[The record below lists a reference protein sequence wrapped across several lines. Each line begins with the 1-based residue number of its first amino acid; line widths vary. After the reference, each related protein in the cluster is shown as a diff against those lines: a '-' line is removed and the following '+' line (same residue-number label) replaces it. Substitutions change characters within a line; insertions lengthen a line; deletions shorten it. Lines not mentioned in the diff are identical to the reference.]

1 MSKTPSLWKTFLIFL
16 APLMLSNALQ
26 SLFGTVSNALLG
38 QMIGVDALAAVSV
51 FFPVM
56 FFLFAFVMGLS
67 TGATVLIGQAWGAG
81 ERDKVKA
88 VAGATL
94 AVGLLLAMS
103 VALFGGLFSRQLMI
117 ALATPP
123 DILDQASAYA
133 RVMLLTMPLGFVF
146 LLMTAMLRGVGDTLT
161 PLMALAVVDRDR
173 PDPDA
178 PPHPRLV
185 RTSRHGV
192 TAPAW
197 ASAIANAL
205 TLFALGLYLR
215 HKKSPLA
222 PDAEFLRR
230 LRLDGALL
238 GKILGIGIPSAVG
251 MVVMAIAEL
260 VLLGLVN
267 GFGSDATAAYGA
279 VNQIMGYAQ
288 FTAISISISVSI
300 LGAQAIGGG
309 HADRLDAIV
318 RTGLLLNLVLTGG
331 LVALIY
337 LFPRAVLGIFITDA
351 AVLELAKGLLI
362 IALWSSVPFGMAT
375 VFSGAMRAGGVALAP
390 MLLSIF
396 AIVADRDT
404 RCRDPEPD
412 HRTGRGLGRLSD
424 RVQRHV
430 HPATRLLHAGLASPP
445 ASADGV
451 TRAGRAFPRY
461 YDRHN
466 TVDAL
471 PALRHNAPKHRET
484 AVSSNP
490 QFLFDFGSPNAF
502 LSHEAIPAIEKR
514 ANVKFEYVP
523 ILLGGIFK
531 STNNKSPAETLAGI
545 KNKREFHALETERFL
560 KRFGVKPYVW
570 NPFFPVNTLNLM
582 RAAVAAQFEGVF
594 EKYVEAAFH
603 HMWVEPKKMD
613 DPEVAA
619 KALASSGLDAATAG
633 ALAGR

>member
-1 MSKTPSLWKTFLIFL
+1 MSKTPSLWKTFLVFL

-51 FFPVM
+51 CFPVM

-81 ERDKVKA
+81 ERHKVKA

-94 AVGLLLAMS
+94 AVALLLAIA

-123 DILDQASAYA
+123 DILEQASAYA
-133 RVMLLTMPLGFVF
+133 RVMLLTMPLGFAF
-146 LLMTAMLRGVGDTLT
+146 LLTTAMLRGVGDTLT
-161 PLMALAVVDRDR
+161 PLMALALSTAIGLILTPLLIRGGFGL
-173 PDPDA
+173 PA
-178 PPHPRLV
+178 
-185 RTSRHGV
+185 TGV

-197 ASAIANAL
+197 ASAISNAL

-267 GFGSDATAAYGA
+267 GFGSEATAAYGA

-288 FTAISISISVSI
+288 FTAMSISISVSI

-309 HADRLDAIV
+309 QAGLDAIV

-331 LVALIY
+331 LVALIS
-337 LFPRAVLGIFITDA
+337 LFPRAVLGVFITDA
-351 AVLELAKGLLI
+351 AVLELARGLLI

-375 VFSGAMRAGGVALAP
+375 VFSGAMRASGVALAP

-396 AIVADRDT
+396 AIVAIEI
-404 RCRDPEPD
+404 PSAVILS
-412 HRTGRGLGRLSD
+412 RTIGL
-424 RVQRHV
+424 
-430 HPATRLLHAGLASPP
+430 
-445 ASADGV
+445 
-451 TRAGRAFPRY
+451 
-461 YDRHN
+461 
-466 TVDAL
+466 
-471 PALRHNAPKHRET
+471 
-484 AVSSNP
+484 
-490 QFLFDFGSPNAF
+490 
-502 LSHEAIPAIEKR
+502 
-514 ANVKFEYVP
+514 
-523 ILLGGIFK
+523 
-531 STNNKSPAETLAGI
+531 
-545 KNKREFHALETERFL
+545 
-560 KRFGVKPYVW
+560 
-570 NPFFPVNTLNLM
+570 
-582 RAAVAAQFEGVF
+582 EGVW
-594 EKYVEAAFH
+594 AAYPIVFCA
-603 HMWVEPKKMD
+603 MFVLQLGYY
-613 DPEVAA
+613 
-619 KALASSGLDAATAG
+619 ALVWRRRPLRR
-633 ALAGR
+633 LV